1 MQTADTIFAV
11 MQKRG
16 KNGQPIE
23 RVYRM
28 LFNRE
33 LYLNAYAKLYP
44 NKGAMTPG
52 IDEETVDGMSMDKID
67 NIINAIKAERYRW
80 NPVRRTYVK
89 KPNGKQR
96 PLGIPT
102 WSDKLLQEV
111 IRFILEAYYDPQ
123 FSESSHGFRPQRGCH
138 TALRKIQTT
147 WTGTKWIIEG
157 DISQYFDTIDHQV
170 LIEILGRKIKDNRFI
185 RLIQGLLEAGY
196 LEDWKYNKT
205 YSGTPQGGVL
215 SPLLANI
222 YLDQLD
228 TYVQETLIK
237 TYDKGK
243 TRAQNPEYR
252 RLRYLTNKAI
262 KTGSK
267 ELARKLRIKA
277 RTLPSIDPNDPNYR
291 RLKYVRYA
299 DDFVLG
305 VIGPKSEAEEIKQ
318 KIGDFLKK
326 ELKLNLSE
334 EKTLITNAT
343 QETAKFLGYEIINEQ
358 CNTKQTNGRRTAN
371 GTIALRVPKDKMQKK
386 AAKYTQNGKPIH
398 LNHLLEDSDYSIVA
412 EYQIELKGLYQY
424 YSLALNVSWL
434 YHLKWIMEE
443 SLLKT
448 LAAKHKTS
456 VNAMYMKYA
465 TKVVTEEG
473 KTLKCIQVTV
483 AREGKKALIARFGG
497 FSMMRK
503 PFGMI
508 EDQTPKTMRSGHTE
522 ILQRLLA
529 DKCEICGST
538 EDVEV
543 HHIRKLAE
551 VQGEK
556 NERTEWKK
564 TMATRRRKTLVV
576 CRNCHR
582 AIHAGKPIS
591 TKER

>member
-23 RVYRM
+23 RLYRM

-33 LYLNAYAKLYP
+33 LYLKAYSKLYP

-52 IDEETVDGMSMDKID
+52 INDDTVDGMSVDKID
-67 NIINAIKAERYRW
+67 HIIEAIKAERYRW
-80 NPVRRTYVK
+80 NPVRRTYKK

-138 TALRKIQTT
+138 TALREIQKN
-147 WTGTKWIIEG
+147 WTGVKWIIEG
-157 DISQYFDTIDHQV
+157 DISQYFDTIDHQI
-170 LIEILGRKIKDNRFI
+170 LIDILGKKIKDNRFI
-185 RLIQGLLEAGY
+185 RLIQGLLDAGY

-222 YLDQLD
+222 YLHQLD
-228 TYVQETLIK
+228 IYVQATLIK

-243 TRAQNPEYR
+243 VRARNPAYR
-252 RLRYLTNKAI
+252 RLNYLANQATKV
-262 KTGSK
+262 GSK
-267 ELARKLRIKA
+267 ELARQLRIKA
-277 RTLPSIDPNDPNYR
+277 KTLPSIDPNDPNYR
-291 RLKYVRYA
+291 RLRYVRYA

-305 VIGPKSEAEEIKQ
+305 VVGPKSEAEEIKR

-343 QETAKFLGYEIINEQ
+343 QEAAKFLGYEIISEQ
-358 CNTKQTNGRRTAN
+358 CNTKLTKGKRCIN
-371 GTIALRVPKDKMQKK
+371 GTIALRVPKDITQKK
-386 AAKYTQNGKPIH
+386 AAKYKRNSKPIH
-398 LNHLLEDSDYSIVA
+398 RNYLLEDSDYSIVA
-412 EYQIELKGLYQY
+412 EYQIELNGLYQY
-424 YSLALNVSWL
+424 YSLAQNVSWL
-434 YHLKWIMEE
+434 YHLKWIMEQ

-456 VNAMYMKYA
+456 VNAMYVKYG
-465 TKVVTEEG
+465 TKVVTDEG
-473 KTLKCIQVTV
+473 KTLKCIQVTIP
-483 AREGKKALIARFGG
+483 REGKKALIARFGG
-497 FSMMRK
+497 FSLMRK
-503 PFGMI
+503 PFERI

-543 HHIRKLAE
+543 HHIKKLAE
-551 VQGEK
+551 VEGDK

-564 TMATRRRKTLVV
+564 TMASRRRKTLVV
-576 CRNCHR
+576 CRKCHK
-582 AIHAGKPIS
+582 AIHAGKPTS
-591 TKER
+591 VMKH